1 MSDQRLDYKPQ
12 ISYTSDYSTI
22 AGDPRSVDIMIS
34 SQQNEPL
41 DTMVI
46 PSIEENLDYL
56 DIMIN
61 YLPGDLARALRE
73 VYDPVRDIYY
83 NTLID
88 KIVDPNL
95 KPPEIIIIPAAPD
108 RPPID
113 VTPPEE
119 KIIHPIVLRPINF
132 KDPTDPNP
140 PQEDPED
147 PFDDKNI
154 YPIVLR
160 PIKDSKPGD
169 NDDDNIE
176 SVYPI
181 VLKPIYGDIDVPGRP
196 FPPEEEEPIDFSDP
210 LWDAPETTVV
220 YKAPDIKTMVDKE
233 FVFLLSKLVFHYTEK
248 LKGSVNNYYYNG
260 LRSAIG
266 QSEENVKFI
275 ANKLAIT
282 SNDIVNHSKH
292 LFDSSIKNEDLTKL
306 RTDFFANVFNIKESL
321 THIQGFFVSNELRK
335 RYTNIDYSVGNSN
348 ENSISDFTLK
358 QMNMRYENQYRKSF
372 ENLFRYLESSIKVTD
387 DILRLYVQDRSN
399 KSTLLK
405 KGGIK

>member
-46 PSIEENLDYL
+46 PHIEENLDYL

-61 YLPGDLARALRE
+61 YLPGDLSRALRE

-83 NTLID
+83 NNLID

-113 VTPPEE
+113 VPPQE
-119 KIIHPIVLRPINF
+119 KEAIHPIVLRPINF

-140 PQEDPED
+140 PEEEPED
-147 PFDDKNI
+147 PFEDRNI

-160 PIKDSKPGD
+160 PIDDKDS
-169 NDDDNIE
+169 DDDDIDNIE
-176 SVYPI
+176 SVHPI
-181 VLKPIYGDIDVPGRP
+181 ILKPIYGDMDEPGTS
-196 FPPEEEEPIDFSDP
+196 FPPEVEEPVNYDDP
-210 LWDAPETTVV
+210 LWDPPETTVV
-220 YKAPDIKTMVDKE
+220 YKAPDIKTMIDKE
-233 FVFLLSKLVFHYTEK
+233 FVFLLSKLVFHYTEN
-248 LKGSVNNYYYNG
+248 LKGSVNNYYFNG
-260 LRSAIG
+260 LKTAAG
-266 QSEENVKFI
+266 QSEENIKFI

-306 RTDFFANVFNIKESL
+306 RTDFFANVFNIKETL
-321 THIQGFFVSNELRK
+321 THIQAFFISNELRK
-335 RYTNIDYSVGNSN
+335 RYTNIGYSVGKSN

-358 QMNMRYENQYRKSF
+358 QMNTRYEIQYRKSF